1 MNRTGAADSAHR
13 KLTTSGPTRSTPR
26 SFEPPRHPDVDGGIA
41 AFVVQR
47 RWWVIG
53 LWIAVT
59 LLLAPAA
66 SRVEGDLDVN
76 ARVDGSESAYVQEI
90 LRTRFRS
97 PFARFAVLVMTG
109 GPAVGTSVGDSLLT
123 RVVREVEGASGVTKT
138 ISYLDARDSIFRP
151 TSAGT
156 IVIVGLDPSGDK
168 PDAMVPLLREVTR
181 KLTTAVRPQY
191 PTLRLAW
198 TGDIVLNHD
207 IRETSSAEAQRAE
220 RQVMPLTLVLL
231 FVAFGAIVA
240 ALVPLGVAAIAIVV
254 ALGMSVHIAAVMPL
268 SILLQNVVTMLGLGL
283 GIDYALLMVSRFREE
298 LDAGRQP
305 ADAAA
310 SALRRAGHTI
320 LLSAAAVLVG
330 FVALLFIPLN
340 ELRAVAIGGGLVV
353 IVAALTAVG
362 PLPGLLALLGNRV
375 NIGRLV
381 RRSTS
386 GARTNNWRRWG
397 RFVAAHPI
405 STLAVSATPLVLL
418 SLPLRRLDVTLPRSN
433 WLPPSMESAQGVA
446 ALSALGAGA
455 VVQELRVVVELP
467 PRNSILSQDG
477 WTVLR
482 RVVASLAADPR
493 VERVQSIVT
502 LLPVDRFDLTS
513 LSFLPPGSLSALV
526 SEDQRAAVIEV
537 VPKSNVDFP
546 TLTLLARDTRAQF
559 GSRAG
564 LPLGTRVSVGG
575 LPAFNA
581 DYEDAIVGR
590 FPAVVALVV
599 CGTLIALFVGFRSVL
614 VPIKA
619 VVLNLLS
626 VAASLGLVVLV
637 FQDGHGV
644 GLLGLHEKL
653 GSLFPALPALVFC
666 IVFGLS
672 MDYEVFLVAR
682 VHEAWRAG
690 ASDSDALADGLERTG
705 GVITSAAAI
714 MVVVFAG
721 FTLGGFVMI
730 KVLGFALA
738 AAVLI
743 DVTVVRVA
751 LGPALLRIAGRWNW
765 WPGGR

>member
-1 MNRTGAADSAHR
+1 
-13 KLTTSGPTRSTPR
+13 
-26 SFEPPRHPDVDGGIA
+26 
-41 AFVVQR
+41 
-47 RWWVIG
+47 VIG

-59 LLLAPAA
+59 ALLAPAA
-66 SRVEGDLDVN
+66 SRVERDLDVN

-97 PFARFAVLVMTG
+97 PFARFAVLVITG
-109 GPAVGTSVGDSLLT
+109 GPAVGTTVGDSLLT
-123 RVVREVEGASGVTKT
+123 TVVREVDRASGVTKT
-138 ISYLDARDSIFRP
+138 ISYLDARDSIFTP

-156 IVIVGLDPSGDK
+156 FVIVGLDPSGDK
-168 PDAMVPLLREVTR
+168 PDAMVPLLREATR
-181 KLTTAVRPQY
+181 KLEAAQRPQY
-191 PTLRLAW
+191 PALRLAW

-207 IRETSSAEAQRAE
+207 IRETSAAEAQRAE

-231 FVAFGAIVA
+231 VVAFGAIVA
-240 ALVPLGVAAIAIVV
+240 ALVPLGVAAVSIVV
-254 ALGMSVHIAAVMPL
+254 ALGLSVHIAAAMPL

-298 LDAGRQP
+298 LDGGRQP
-305 ADAAA
+305 AAAA
-310 SALRRAGHTI
+310 TSALRRAGHTI

-330 FVALLFIPLN
+330 FIALVFIPLN

-381 RRSTS
+381 RRSTR
-386 GARTNNWRRWG
+386 GVKTNGWRRWG
-397 RFVAAHPI
+397 GFVAAHPI
-405 STLAVSATPLVLL
+405 STLVVSATPLVLL
-418 SLPLRRLDVTLPRSN
+418 ALPLRRIDVSLPRSN

-446 ALSALGAGA
+446 ALSQIGAGA

-493 VERVQSIVT
+493 VERVQAIVT
-502 LLPVDRFDLTS
+502 LLPTERFDLTS

-546 TLTLLARDTRAQF
+546 TLTRLARDTRAQL
-559 GSRAG
+559 RANAN
-564 LPLGTRVSVGG
+564 LPPGTRVSVGG

-581 DYEDAIVGR
+581 DYEDAIAGR
-590 FPAVVALVV
+590 FAAVVALVV

-690 ASDSDALADGLERTG
+690 ASDGDALADGLARTG

-743 DVTVVRVA
+743 DVTIVRVA
-751 LGPALLRIAGRWNW
+751 LGPALLRLAGRWNW

>member
-1 MNRTGAADSAHR
+1 
-13 KLTTSGPTRSTPR
+13 
-26 SFEPPRHPDVDGGIA
+26 
-41 AFVVQR
+41 
-47 RWWVIG
+47 VIG

-66 SRVEGDLDVN
+66 SRVERDLDVN

-109 GPAVGTSVGDSLLT
+109 GPAVSTSVGDSLLT
-123 RVVREVEGASGVTKT
+123 RVVREVEGATGVTKT
-138 ISYLDARDSIFRP
+138 ISYLDARDSIFAP

-156 IVIVGLDPSGDK
+156 FVIVGLDPSGER
-168 PDAMVPLLREVTR
+168 PDAMVPLLREATR
-181 KLTTAVRPQY
+181 KLTTALRPQY
-191 PTLRLAW
+191 PALRLAW
-198 TGDIVLNHD
+198 TGDIALNHD

-240 ALVPLGVAAIAIVV
+240 ALVPLGVAAVAIVV
-254 ALGMSVHIAAVMPL
+254 ALGMSVHIAAVIPL

-298 LDAGRQP
+298 LDAGRHP
-305 ADAAA
+305 ADAAT

-386 GARTNNWRRWG
+386 GARTNGWHRWG

-418 SLPLRRLDVTLPRSN
+418 ALPLRHLDVTLPRSN

-482 RVVASLAADPR
+482 RVVALLAADPR
-493 VERVQSIVT
+493 VERVQSIAT
-502 LLPVDRFDLTS
+502 LLPAERFDLTS
-513 LSFLPPGSLSALV
+513 LSFLPPGSLSSLV

-546 TLTLLARDTRAQF
+546 TLTRLARDTRAQL
-559 GSRAG
+559 GSRAD
-564 LPLGTRVSVGG
+564 LPVGTRLSVGG

-644 GLLGLHEKL
+644 GLLGLHERL

-690 ASDSDALADGLERTG
+690 ASDGDALADGLARTG

-743 DVTVVRVA
+743 DVTIVRVA
-751 LGPALLRIAGRWNW
+751 LGPALLRLAGRWNW

>member
-1 MNRTGAADSAHR
+1 MIGA
-13 KLTTSGPTRSTPR
+13 
-26 SFEPPRHPDVDGGIA
+26 
-41 AFVVQR
+41 
-47 RWWVIG
+47 
-53 LWIAVT
+53 WIAVT

-66 SRVEGDLDVN
+66 ARVERDLDVN
-76 ARVDGSESAYVQEI
+76 ALVDGSESAYVQEI

-97 PFARFAVLVMTG
+97 PFARFAVLVLTG
-109 GPAVGTSVGDSLLT
+109 GPALGTSAGDSLLA
-123 RVVREVEGASGVTKT
+123 RVLREVEKARGVTKT
-138 ISYLDARDSIFRP
+138 ISYLDARDSIFKP
-151 TSAGT
+151 SNAGT
-156 IVIVGLDPSGDK
+156 FVIVGLDPSGDK
-168 PDAMVPLLREVTR
+168 PDAMVPLLRETTG
-181 KLTTAVRPQY
+181 KLAAALRPQL

-220 RQVMPLTLVLL
+220 RQVMPLTLALL

-240 ALVPLGVAAIAIVV
+240 ALLPLGVAAIAIVV
-254 ALGMSVHIAAVMPL
+254 ALGLSVHIAAHLPL

-298 LDAGRQP
+298 LAAGQLP
-305 ADAAA
+305 TDAATL
-310 SALRRAGHTI
+310 ALRRAGHTI

-362 PLPGLLALLGNRV
+362 PLPGLLAVLGARV
-375 NIGRLV
+375 NVGRLI
-381 RRSTS
+381 RRSSKTPAD
-386 GARTNNWRRWG
+386 GANGWRRWG
-397 RFVAAHPI
+397 AFVASHPI
-405 STLAVSATPLVLL
+405 PILVVSATPLVLL
-418 SLPLRRLDVTLPRSN
+418 ALPLRRIDVSLPRSN
-433 WLPPSMESAQGVA
+433 WLPPTMESAQGVA
-446 ALSALGAGA
+446 SLAAIGAGG

-467 PRNSILSQDG
+467 PRKSILSQEG
-477 WTVLR
+477 WTALR
-482 RVVASLAADPR
+482 RVVASLADDPR
-493 VERVQSIVT
+493 VERVHSISA
-502 LLPVDRFDLTS
+502 LLPTEHFDLTT

-526 SEDQRAAVIEV
+526 SEDQRAAVVEV
-537 VPKSNVDFP
+537 IPKSAIDFS
-546 TLTLLARDTRAQF
+546 TLTRLARDTRTRL
-559 GSRAG
+559 GAG
-564 LPLGTRVSVGG
+564 TDLPAGTRVSVGG

-581 DYEDAIVGR
+581 DYEDAIAGR
-590 FPAVVALVV
+590 FGAVVGLVV
-599 CGTLIALFVGFRSVL
+599 GGTLIALLLGFRSVL
-614 VPIKA
+614 IPIKA
-619 VVLNLLS
+619 VALNLLS
-626 VAASLGLVVLV
+626 VAAALGLVVLV

-644 GLLGLHEKL
+644 GLFGLDDGL

-690 ASDSDALADGLERTG
+690 ASDGDALAEGLARTG

-743 DVTVVRVA
+743 DVTIVRVA
-751 LGPALLRIAGRWNW
+751 LGPALLRLAGRWNW

>member
-1 MNRTGAADSAHR
+1 
-13 KLTTSGPTRSTPR
+13 
-26 SFEPPRHPDVDGGIA
+26 
-41 AFVVQR
+41 
-47 RWWVIG
+47 VIG

-66 SRVEGDLDVN
+66 SRVERDLDVN

-109 GPAVGTSVGDSLLT
+109 GPGVGTTAGDSVLAT
-123 RVVREVEGASGVTKT
+123 VVREVERASGVTKT
-138 ISYLDARDSIFRP
+138 ISYLDARDSIFTP

-156 IVIVGLDPSGDK
+156 FVIVGLDPSGDK
-168 PDAMVPLLREVTR
+168 PDAMVPLLREATGR
-181 KLTTAVRPQY
+181 LTAALRSRY
-191 PTLRLAW
+191 PALRLAW

-207 IRETSSAEAQRAE
+207 IRETSAAEAQRAE

-231 FVAFGAIVA
+231 VVAFGAIVA
-240 ALVPLGVAAIAIVV
+240 ALIPLGVAAVAIVV
-254 ALGMSVHIAAVMPL
+254 ALGLSVHIAAVMPL

-298 LDAGRQP
+298 LDGGRQP
-305 ADAAA
+305 ADAAT

-381 RRSTS
+381 RRSTR
-386 GARTNNWRRWG
+386 GAKTNGWRRWG
-397 RFVAAHPI
+397 GFVAAHPI
-405 STLAVSATPLVLL
+405 STLVVSAIPLVLL
-418 SLPLRRLDVTLPRSN
+418 ALPLRRIDVSLPRSN

-446 ALSALGAGA
+446 ALSQIGAGA

-467 PRNSILSQDG
+467 PRNSILSQEG

-502 LLPVDRFDLTS
+502 LLPTERFDLTS

-546 TLTLLARDTRAQF
+546 TLTRLARDTRAQL
-559 GSRAG
+559 GASAN
-564 LPLGTRVSVGG
+564 LPPGTRVNVGG

-581 DYEDAIVGR
+581 DYEDAIAGR
-590 FPAVVALVV
+590 FAAVVALVV
-599 CGTLIALFVGFRSVL
+599 CGTLIALFLGFRSVL

-644 GLLGLHEKL
+644 ELLGLHERL

-690 ASDSDALADGLERTG
+690 ASDSDALADGLARTG

-743 DVTVVRVA
+743 DVTIVRVA
-751 LGPALLRIAGRWNW
+751 LGPALLRLAGRWNW